1 MVRQISCGAPGL
13 PACEAG
19 AADHSPGDW
28 SLPMNTLGRVGVVVL
43 VLVAHAEG
51 AHAQVGEG
59 PRMLGRVEFPVSC
72 SPEAQQRF
80 ERAMAL
86 LHSFWWSEAGRAFES
101 VREADP
107 ECAMSYW
114 GSAMVARGNWFAGP
128 ASAEAVQRGLAA
140 VERGLEIGAPTERET
155 GYLEALATLFRGL
168 AAGDARAAALAY
180 EEAMRDLSAAHP
192 DDREATIFHA
202 LAVTANATPGDTTFV
217 RQRQAGALLEPIFE
231 AHPEHPGVAH
241 YLIHNYDAPPIAH
254 LGEAAARRYG
264 AIAPDVPHA
273 QHMPSHI
280 FTRLGMWDESIEANS
295 ASAEAARQYE
305 VAEGLTEVSFD
316 RAHAWDYLEYAYL
329 QQGRDRAAE
338 SLVDE
343 VARSRATPSIATDH
357 AFAAIPARYALE
369 RGRWEDAA
377 SLTVRPSPGFLAG
390 EAITHFARG
399 IGAARTD
406 LPELAADAVAAL
418 AVIRDTLRGR
428 GDGYWADA
436 VEAQRMAVAAWIAH
450 AAGREDEALRL
461 IAGAAELE
469 ERIDKHPV
477 TPGPLLPARE
487 LEGDLLMEQGRPGEA
502 LRAYDAVLAREPHR
516 ARSLAGA
523 GRAAEASGDAVTA
536 RARWS
541 ELLEVMA
548 KADTERPELR
558 AARAFV
564 GG

>member
-1 MVRQISCGAPGL
+1 
-13 PACEAG
+13 
-19 AADHSPGDW
+19 
-28 SLPMNTLGRVGVVVL
+28 MNTLGRVGVAVL
-43 VLVAHAEG
+43 ALTIHVQTTD
-51 AHAQVGEG
+51 AQVGEG
-59 PRMLGRVEFPVSC
+59 PRMLGQVEFPVSC
-72 SPEAQQRF
+72 TPEAQQRF

-128 ASAEAVQRGLAA
+128 ASPEAVQRGLAA

-168 AAGDARAAALAY
+168 ASGEARAAALAY
-180 EEAMRDLSAAHP
+180 EDAMRALSEAHP

-202 LAVTANATPGDTTFV
+202 LAITANATPGDTTFA
-217 RQRQAGALLEPIFE
+217 RQRRAGALLEPIFE
-231 AHPEHPGVAH
+231 AQPEHPGVAH
-241 YLIHNYDAPPIAH
+241 YLIHNYDAPPVAH
-254 LGEAAARRYG
+254 LGEAAARRYA

-295 ASAEAARQYE
+295 TSAEAARQYE
-305 VAEGLTEVSFD
+305 LSEGLTEVSFD

-329 QQGRDRAAE
+329 QQGRDSAAHE
-338 SLVDE
+338 LVGE
-343 VARSRATPSIATDH
+343 VGRSRATPSIATDH

-369 RGRWEDAA
+369 RNRWEDAA
-377 SLTVRPSPGFLAG
+377 ALEVRPSPGFLAG
-390 EAITHFARG
+390 EAITHYARG
-399 IGAARTD
+399 IGAARSGRTD
-406 LPELAADAVAAL
+406 AAAEAVGAL

-428 GDGYWADA
+428 GDAYWADA
-436 VEAQRMAVAAWIAH
+436 VEAQRMALAGWIAH
-450 AAGREDEALRL
+450 AEGRDEEALRL
-461 IAGAAELE
+461 VADAAELE
-469 ERIDKHPV
+469 EHIDKHPV

-487 LEGDLLMEQGRPGEA
+487 LEGDLLMELGRFADA

-523 GRAAEASGDAVTA
+523 GRAAEASGDTATA
-536 RARWS
+536 RARYA